1 MIIFEI
7 TLDGAEP
14 NSTTTFHG
22 TGVYDNNYILVET
35 TLESASVYPIA
46 TLTLVGKEKLGLT
59 EAKYS
64 FIIPAAVFISVGIVL
79 FVVDLFVFFHCL
91 FGKCY

>member
-14 NSTTTFHG
+14 NSTNTCHG
-22 TGVYDNNYILVET
+22 MGVYDNNYILVET

-46 TLTLVGKEKLGLT
+46 TLTLVGKEKLGPT